1 MRNNKSI
8 MSQIATDV
16 VTMCKKTLG
25 RFYFEN
31 ANKNGYAAND
41 GIYIL
46 VPTIVLHST
55 EREVCIFWGRWGF
68 VFWYGKYHV

>member
-1 MRNNKSI
+1 MRTNKSI
-8 MSQIATDV
+8 LSQLATDV

-31 ANKNGYAAND
+31 ETKNYGL
-41 GIYIL
+41 YIL
-46 VPTIVLHST
+46 VPTIVLQTT
-55 EREVCIFWGRWGF
+55 EQEVCIFWGRWGF